1 MIFAEKRRF
10 AFARQHQTQ
19 RTTYPQVFR
28 ICSQCIIDHHK
39 KGKIMFGLTWIEIIY
54 WLSTIVGGTLFLL
67 RLGMMLIGG
76 GVGDEAVD
84 TALDDAEGGGHDA
97 DVSFKLMSVQGMT
110 SFFMMFGLVGLAM
123 LKANLPVLLTVI
135 GGIAAG
141 LVTVAITG
149 LVFTQMKRLQTEGT
163 INIQNTIGTEGS
175 VYLNIPKDGT
185 GQVQLIAQGS
195 LKIFDAMSKSKTAL
209 VTGEKIRVV
218 GVNSGNTLIVEK
230 LK

>member
-1 MIFAEKRRF
+1 
-10 AFARQHQTQ
+10 
-19 RTTYPQVFR
+19 
-28 ICSQCIIDHHK
+28 
-39 KGKIMFGLTWIEIIY
+39 MFGLTWIEIIY

-76 GVGDEAVD
+76 GVGDEALD
-84 TALDDAEGGGHDA
+84 TALDDAGSGGHDA

-218 GVNSGNTLIVEK
+218 GVTSGNTLIVEK